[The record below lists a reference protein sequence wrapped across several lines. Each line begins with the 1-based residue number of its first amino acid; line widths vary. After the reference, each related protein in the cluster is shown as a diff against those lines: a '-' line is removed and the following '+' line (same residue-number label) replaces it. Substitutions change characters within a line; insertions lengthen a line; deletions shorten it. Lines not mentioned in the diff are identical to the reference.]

1 MRAGAGGGH
10 GGVAV
15 RDGHLARARTRL
27 AVMRAYQPPSN
38 RLRHFGSDNYAG
50 ICPEAWQSLEA
61 ANRNHAVGYGDD
73 DWTARATELI
83 RSTFETDCD
92 VFFVFN
98 GTAANALALASIC
111 QSHHAVICHEA
122 AHAATDECGAPE
134 FFSHGAKL
142 LLAPG
147 ANAKLTPAGIA
158 VLASRRPDVD
168 FPLVRAVSVTQATEF
183 GTVYSP
189 DEVTAISSECRRLKL
204 KLHMDGARFANA
216 VASLGVPPKAIT
228 WQAGVDVLSF
238 GGTKNGTHAGDAV
251 VFFDRALACE
261 FDYRRKQGGQ
271 LASKMRFLAAPWI
284 GMLQDGAWLRR
295 ATDANAMAARLHDA
309 LAAISGATILQPRQ
323 ANAVF
328 VDLPAAAITG
338 LHERGWRFYVF
349 IGDTGCRLMCSWDT
363 TREDVDAFAADLR
376 ALL

>member
-1 MRAGAGGGH
+1 
-10 GGVAV
+10 
-15 RDGHLARARTRL
+15 
-27 AVMRAYQPPSN
+27 MRAYQPPSS
-38 RLRHFGSDNYAG
+38 RRRHFGSDNYAG
-50 ICPEAWQSLEA
+50 ICPEAWAALEA
-61 ANRNHAVGYGDD
+61 ANQDHAVGYGDD
-73 DWTARATELI
+73 DWTARAVDLV
-83 RSTFETDCD
+83 RATFETECD

-98 GTAANALALASIC
+98 GTAANALALGSIC

-122 AHAATDECGAPE
+122 AHTATDECGAPE

-142 LLAPG
+142 LLASG
-147 ANAKLTPAGIA
+147 AHAKIPPVAIRE
-158 VLASRRPDVD
+158 LATRRPDVH
-168 FPLVRAVSVTQATEF
+168 FPKVRAVSVTQATEF

-189 DEVTAISSECRRLKL
+189 DELAAISSECRRLDL

-216 VASLGVPPKAIT
+216 VASLGVAPKAIT

-251 VFFDRALACE
+251 VFFDRGLARE

-295 ATDANAMAARLHDA
+295 ATDANAMAVRLHDA
-309 LAAISGATILQPRQ
+309 LAATPGATILHPRQ

-328 VDLPAAAITG
+328 VDLPAAAISA
-338 LHERGWRFYVF
+338 LHARGWRFYVF
-349 IGDTGCRLMCSWDT
+349 IGNTGCRLMCSWDT
-363 TREDVDAFAADLR
+363 TPEDVDAFVTDLR
-376 ALL
+376 TLL